1 MASRFHCITFS
12 IVAAFVCVFFPH
24 SLYAATLKLSP
35 ETGVYT
41 VGGTFTASILVNT
54 AGKPINAAEGTLS
67 YNPREL
73 QVLGLSKNGSIFN
86 LWTIEPSFSNT
97 TGKVTFGGG
106 SPSGYTGSSG
116 MVAAM
121 TFKILAA
128 GTPKVTFSTGS
139 VLAADGQGTN
149 VLSGMSGGA
158 YTTSAKSDAPTPEY
172 VAPAN
177 TPLAPRVVSSTHPE
191 ADKWYTQTTAKLS
204 WIVPSD
210 VTSIRTLLDTTKGTI
225 PTLVHDA
232 TFSNTEIKDLKG
244 VSYFHIQFKN
254 ADGWGR
260 VTQYRLAVDDIKPE
274 SFDITLDTTATS
286 GPKKRLLFTAKDSGS
301 GIASYII
308 QIDGGEKI
316 PWIDT
321 DKKSIYQLPI
331 LPPGEHTIVAEA
343 IDFAQNKLVSS
354 FSFSIEAFEAPVF
367 TDYPSEIQQNI
378 IPVFKG
384 TTRKDAKVFI
394 KINMIGAIDVR
405 GSSEHEVRADANGNF
420 TFVPDTRLSVGVYE
434 VTARAVDLAG
444 SESRVSDA
452 VRIAVQES
460 NLKRVG
466 GTAVTILSVVVPLIA
481 LLVLLVLVVMYGIL
495 HARKLRA
502 RLRKE
507 VTEAERSLAHEFES
521 IVNDLHTHVEHLKE
535 AKQGKYTR
543 AETALLSAI
552 ADEIET
558 AKGRVA
564 KEIQD
569 VERILGKR

>member
-1 MASRFHCITFS
+1 MTQRFHFVTFS
-12 IVAAFVCVFFPH
+12 IAIGFLCVFFPQ

-41 VGGTFTASILVNT
+41 VGGIFTANILVNT
-54 AGKPINAAEGTLS
+54 AGKPINAAEGSLT

-73 QVLGLSKNGSIFN
+73 QVLSLSKNNSIFN
-86 LWTIEPSFSNT
+86 LWTIEPSFSNS
-97 TGKVTFGGG
+97 TGKITFGGG
-106 SPSGYTGSSG
+106 SPSGYTGGGGVVVS
-116 MVAAM
+116 M

-158 YTTSAKSDAPTPEY
+158 YTTSAKSDAPIPEY

-177 TPLAPRVVSSTHPE
+177 TPLAPRIVSSTHPDP
-191 ADKWYTQTTAKLS
+191 DKWYTETTAKLS
-204 WIVPSD
+204 WSVPSGI
-210 VTSIRTLLDTTKGTI
+210 TSIRTLFDTNKGTI
-225 PTLVHDA
+225 PTIVHDA
-232 TFSNTEIKDLKG
+232 SFANTEIKDVKG

-260 VTQYRLAVDDIKPE
+260 VSQYRLAVDNAKPE

-286 GPKKRLLFTAKDSGS
+286 GPKKRLIFNAKDSGS
-301 GIASYII
+301 GIASYVV
-308 QIDGGEKI
+308 QIDGGEKT
-316 PWIDT
+316 PWVDSN
-321 DKKSIYQLPI
+321 KKSIYELPV
-331 LPPGEHTIVAEA
+331 LPPGDHAVIVEA
-343 IDFAQNKLVSS
+343 IDFAQNKIISS
-354 FSFSIEAFEAPVF
+354 FSFIIEAFEAPVF

-378 IPVFKG
+378 IPVIKG
-384 TTRKDAKVFI
+384 TTRKDAKVFV
-394 KINMIGAIDVR
+394 KIGLIGATDANNN
-405 GSSEHEVRADANGNF
+405 GEHEVRADANGMF
-420 TFVPDTRLSVGVYE
+420 TFVPDARLALGVYE
-434 VTARAVDLAG
+434 VTARAVDAMG
-444 SESRVSDA
+444 SESRVSDTI
-452 VRIAVQES
+452 RIAVQES

-466 GTAVTILSVVVPLIA
+466 GTAVNILSVVVPLIA
-481 LLVLLVLVVMYGIL
+481 LLVLLALVVIYGIH

-521 IVNDLHTHVEHLKE
+521 IVNDLHTHVENLKE
-535 AKQGKYTR
+535 AKQGKTTR
-543 AETALLSAI
+543 AESALLTAI

-569 VERILGKR
+569 VERILGK